1 MAGYNNYSMSNNAVA
16 AYEAGEMP
24 LSKWSKS
31 ELLAM
36 CGDQAGKLSRLTVA
50 ELRRELLVKSSWHH
64 TSNHYNKTDFYSF
77 SVDALGDLTPER
89 LTEIISRR
97 APRTRKPESEPKT
110 ITAEIRY
117 TTWEGQYRNYRRPK
131 EHTEIVTYR
140 RGDKMIATESGNK
153 RLSSVTVLRVISEV

>member
-1 MAGYNNYSMSNNAVA
+1 MAGYNSYSMSNNAVA
-16 AYEAGEMP
+16 AYAAGEMP

-31 ELLAM
+31 ALLAM
-36 CGDQAGKLSRLTVA
+36 CGDRAGELSRLTVA
-50 ELRRELLVKSSWHH
+50 ELRRELLFKSSWHH
-64 TSNHYNKTDFYSF
+64 TSNHYNKTDFYNF
-77 SVDALGDLTPER
+77 DMDAFEDLSPER
-89 LTEIISRR
+89 IAEIISRR
-97 APRTRKPESEPKT
+97 APRTRKPEPEPKT

-140 RGDKMIATESGNK
+140 QGDKMIATASGSK